1 MLFRNHGHRQ
11 WSMLARK
18 SAIALSCFALH
29 IRLRAL
35 SGLLAQSASAIPGLR
50 FTRLPA
56 ALKQTAATGGGT

>member
-1 MLFRNHGHRQ
+1 
-11 WSMLARK
+11 MLARK